1 MNSNMSTTEWSTFFH
16 ILNFTNTTQLY
27 DYYKPSTNRLS
38 VVDYAAIVGLL
49 LASALVGVY
58 YSIFDRTAQSTT
70 SGYLLADKALHPL
83 PVAFSLM
90 ATFVSGGAMLSGPA
104 EVYLQ
109 VCKICD

>member
-1 MNSNMSTTEWSTFFH
+1 MTSNMLTTEWPTSSKTF
-16 ILNFTNTTQLY
+16 NFTNTIQVNE
-27 DYYKPSTNRLS
+27 YYKPSINRLS

-58 YSIFDRTAQSTT
+58 YSIFDRAAQSTT
-70 SGYLLADKALHPL
+70 SGYLLADKSLHPF

-109 VCKICD
+109 VCKICA

>member
-1 MNSNMSTTEWSTFFH
+1 MSSNLSITEFPSSPLAF
-16 ILNFTNTTQLY
+16 NFTSPVPT
-27 DYYKPSTNRLS
+27 YYTKSTNRLS

-70 SGYLLADKALHPL
+70 SGYLLADKSLNPL

-109 VCKICD
+109 VRTLL

>member
-1 MNSNMSTTEWSTFFH
+1 MTSNIPTTEWPSSSHTF
-16 ILNFTNTTQLY
+16 NFTSTIQLY
-27 DYYKPSTNRLS
+27 EYYKPSTNRLS

-58 YSIFDRTAQSTT
+58 YSIFDRAAQSTT